1 MRTSRLP
8 FPSWSLGTGE
18 IRKMKIAE
26 VSSEIIPYAK
36 TGGLADVVG
45 TLPLYFEKAGHE
57 ISIFM
62 PFYKSVRKSGIDIKL
77 SDITFDIPLGDIEH
91 TVTLWK
97 HIHNGSKNIT
107 IYFIQH
113 DEYYDRDALYGTE
126 SGDYLDN
133 AERFIFFSKA
143 VIEAIKRLGLSIDI
157 IHCHDWQAALIPV
170 YLKTLF
176 AHDGKYSSIKT
187 VLTIHNLAYQGMFR
201 QEEMKLTGLDMS
213 LFNWKN
219 LEHWGEVNFLKGGIV
234 FADILTTVSKKYA
247 EEIRTVEFGCGL
259 EDTIKEYENKLY
271 GIINGVDYSEWS
283 PEIDNLIPHKYSVD
297 DISGKALCKKHLQ
310 KNLKLPQTE
319 VPLIGIISRLAEQ
332 KGVDLLIVIM
342 EDLMERDLQL
352 VILGIGDEKYHQML
366 QEAVPKYNSKLSV
379 NIMFD
384 NKLAHE
390 IEAGADIFLMPSK
403 YEPCGLNQMYSLRY
417 GTIPVVRE
425 TGGLADT
432 IIDANEENL
441 KNGTATG
448 FTMKGYFAAELLFAI
463 DRALEMYKSR
473 TQWRSLIRNAMK
485 QDWSWEQSANQ
496 YEELFESILE
506 KE

>member
-1 MRTSRLP
+1 
-8 FPSWSLGTGE
+8 
-18 IRKMKIAE
+18 MKIAE

-45 TLPLYFEKAGHE
+45 TLPLYLEKAGHE

-62 PFYKSVRKSGIDIKL
+62 PFYKSVKKSGIDIKL
-77 SDITFDIPLGDIEH
+77 SNIAFDIPIGDIEH

-97 HIHNGSKNIT
+97 STHHGSKNIA
-107 IYFIQH
+107 IYFIQR

-126 SGDYLDN
+126 TGDYQDN
-133 AERFIFFSKA
+133 SERFIFFSRA

-157 IHCHDWQAALIPV
+157 IHCHDWQTALIPV

-176 AHDGKYSSIKT
+176 AHNETFASIKT

-219 LEHWGEVNFLKGGIV
+219 LEHWGKINFLKSGIV
-234 FADILTTVSKKYA
+234 FADIVTTVSKKYA

-259 EDTIKEYENKLY
+259 EDVIKEYENKLY
-271 GIINGVDYSEWS
+271 GIINGVDYTEWS
-283 PEIDNLIPHKYSVD
+283 PENDNLIPHQYSVE
-297 DISGKALCKKHLQ
+297 DIGGKALCKKHLQ
-310 KNLKLPQTE
+310 KKLNLPQTE
-319 VPLIGIISRLAEQ
+319 APLLGMISRLAEQ

-352 VILGIGDEKYHQML
+352 VILGIGDNKYHQML
-366 QEAVPKYNSKLSV
+366 KEAVPRYNSRLSV

-432 IIDANEENL
+432 IIDANDENL

-448 FTMKGYFAAELLFAI
+448 FTMKGYFASELLFTI
-463 DRALEMYKSR
+463 DRALELYKSKTPWNALR
-473 TQWRSLIRNAMK
+473 ENAMK
-485 QDWSWEQSANQ
+485 QDWSWEKSACK
-496 YEELFESILE
+496 YVELFKSVLE
-506 KE
+506 

>member
-1 MRTSRLP
+1 
-8 FPSWSLGTGE
+8 
-18 IRKMKIAE
+18 MKIAE

-45 TLPLYFEKAGHE
+45 TLPLYLEKAGHE

-62 PFYKSVRKSGIDIKL
+62 PFYKSVKKSGIDIKL
-77 SDITFDIPLGDIEH
+77 SNIAFDIPIGDIEH

-97 HIHNGSKNIT
+97 STHHGSKNIA
-107 IYFIQH
+107 IYFIQR

-126 SGDYLDN
+126 TGDYQDN
-133 AERFIFFSKA
+133 SERFIFFSRA

-157 IHCHDWQAALIPV
+157 IHCHDWQTALIPV

-176 AHDGKYSSIKT
+176 AHNETFASIKT

-219 LEHWGEVNFLKGGIV
+219 LEHWGKINFLKCGIV
-234 FADILTTVSKKYA
+234 FADIVTTVSKKYA

-259 EDTIKEYENKLY
+259 EDVIKEYENKLY
-271 GIINGVDYSEWS
+271 GIINGVDYTEWS
-283 PEIDNLIPHKYSVD
+283 PENDNLIPHQYSVE
-297 DISGKALCKKHLQ
+297 DIGGKALCKKHLQ
-310 KNLKLPQTE
+310 KKLNLPQTE
-319 VPLIGIISRLAEQ
+319 APLLGMISRLAEQ

-342 EDLMERDLQL
+342 EELMERDLQL
-352 VILGIGDEKYHQML
+352 VILGIGDNKYHQML
-366 QEAVPKYNSKLSV
+366 KEAVPRYNSELSV

-432 IIDANEENL
+432 IIDANDENL

-448 FTMKGYFAAELLFAI
+448 FTMNGYFAAELLFTI
-463 DRALEMYKSR
+463 DRALELYKSKTPWNALR
-473 TQWRSLIRNAMK
+473 KNAMK
-485 QDWSWEQSANQ
+485 QDWSWEKSACK
-496 YEELFESILE
+496 YVELFKSVLG
-506 KE
+506 

>member
-1 MRTSRLP
+1 
-8 FPSWSLGTGE
+8 
-18 IRKMKIAE
+18 MKIAE
-26 VSSEIIPYAK
+26 VSPEIIPYAK

-45 TLPLYFEKAGHE
+45 TLPLYLEKAGHE
-57 ISIFM
+57 ISMFM
-62 PFYKSVRKSGIDIKL
+62 PFYKSVKKSGIDIKL
-77 SDITFDIPLGDIEH
+77 LDITFDIPIDDIKH

-97 HIHNGSKNIT
+97 SIHHGSKNIA
-107 IYFIQH
+107 IYFIQR

-126 SGDYLDN
+126 SGDYQDN
-133 AERFIFFSKA
+133 SERFIFFSRA
-143 VIEAIKRLGLSIDI
+143 VIETIKRLGLSIDI
-157 IHCHDWQAALIPV
+157 IHCHDWQTALIPV

-176 AHDGKYSSIKT
+176 KHDEKLSSIKT
-187 VLTIHNLAYQGMFR
+187 VLTIHNLAYQGIFR
-201 QEEMKLTGLDMS
+201 QEDMKLTGLDMS
-213 LFNWKN
+213 LFNWRN
-219 LEHWGEVNFLKGGIV
+219 LEHWGKVNFLKCGIV
-234 FADILTTVSKKYA
+234 FADIVTTVSKKYA

-259 EDTIKEYENKLY
+259 EDVIKEYENKLY
-271 GIINGVDYSEWS
+271 GIINGVDYTEWS
-283 PEIDNLIPHKYSVD
+283 PENDNLISHQYSVE

-310 KNLKLPQTE
+310 KTLNLPQAE
-319 VPLIGIISRLAEQ
+319 VPLLGMISRLAEQ

-342 EDLMERDLQL
+342 DDLMKRDLQL

-366 QEAVPKYNSKLSV
+366 KEAVPKYNSKLSV

-390 IEAGADIFLMPSK
+390 IETGADIFLMPSK

-432 IIDANEENL
+432 IIDANDENL

-463 DRALEMYKSR
+463 DRALELYKSKA
-473 TQWRSLIRNAMK
+473 QWRSLIRNAMK
-485 QDWSWEQSANQ
+485 QDWSWEKSADE
-496 YEELFESILE
+496 YVELFKSVLGQE
-506 KE
+506 

>member
-1 MRTSRLP
+1 
-8 FPSWSLGTGE
+8 
-18 IRKMKIAE
+18 MKIAE

-45 TLPLYFEKAGHE
+45 TLPLYLEKAGHE

-62 PFYKSVRKSGIDIKL
+62 PFYKSVKKSGIDIKL
-77 SDITFDIPLGDIEH
+77 SNIAFDIPIGDIEH

-97 HIHNGSKNIT
+97 STHHGSKNIA
-107 IYFIQH
+107 IYFIQR

-126 SGDYLDN
+126 AGDYQDN
-133 AERFIFFSKA
+133 SERFIFFSRA

-157 IHCHDWQAALIPV
+157 IHCHDWQTALIPV

-176 AHDGKYSSIKT
+176 AHNETFASIKT

-219 LEHWGEVNFLKGGIV
+219 LEHWGKINFLKGGIV
-234 FADILTTVSKKYA
+234 FADIVTTVSKKYA

-259 EDTIKEYENKLY
+259 EDVIKEYENKLY
-271 GIINGVDYSEWS
+271 GIINGVDYTEWS
-283 PEIDNLIPHKYSVD
+283 PENDNLIPHQYSVE
-297 DISGKALCKKHLQ
+297 DIGGKALCKKHLQ
-310 KNLKLPQTE
+310 KKLNLPQTE
-319 VPLIGIISRLAEQ
+319 APLLGMISRLAEQ

-342 EDLMERDLQL
+342 EELMERDLQL
-352 VILGIGDEKYHQML
+352 VILGIGDNKYHQML
-366 QEAVPKYNSKLSV
+366 KEAVPRYNSELSV

-432 IIDANEENL
+432 IIDANDENL

-448 FTMKGYFAAELLFAI
+448 FTMNGYFAAELLFTI
-463 DRALEMYKSR
+463 DRALKLYKSKTPWNALR
-473 TQWRSLIRNAMK
+473 KNAMK
-485 QDWSWEQSANQ
+485 QDWSWEKSACK
-496 YEELFESILE
+496 YVELFKSVLE
-506 KE
+506 

>member
-1 MRTSRLP
+1 
-8 FPSWSLGTGE
+8 
-18 IRKMKIAE
+18 MKIAE
-26 VSSEIIPYAK
+26 VSPEIIPYAK

-45 TLPLYFEKAGHE
+45 TLPLYLEKAGHE
-57 ISIFM
+57 ISVFM
-62 PFYKSVRKSGIDIKL
+62 PFYKSVKKSGIDIKL
-77 SDITFDIPLGDIEH
+77 LDITFDIPIGDSEY

-97 HIHNGSKNIT
+97 SIHHGSKNIA

-113 DEYYDRDALYGTE
+113 DEYYDRDALYGIE
-126 SGDYLDN
+126 SGDYTDN
-133 AERFIFFSKA
+133 SERFIFFSRA
-143 VIEAIKRLGLSIDI
+143 VIEAIKMLGLSIDI
-157 IHCHDWQAALIPV
+157 IHCHDWQTALIPI

-176 AHDGKYSSIKT
+176 THEEKLSSIKT

-201 QEEMKLTGLDMS
+201 QEDMKLTGLDMS

-219 LEHWGEVNFLKGGIV
+219 LEHWGKVNFLKGGIV
-234 FADILTTVSKKYA
+234 FADIVTTVSKKYA

-259 EDTIKEYENKLY
+259 EDVIKEYENKLY
-271 GIINGVDYSEWS
+271 GIINGVDYTEWS
-283 PEIDNLIPHKYSVD
+283 PENDNLISHQYSVE

-310 KNLKLPQTE
+310 KTLNLPQAE
-319 VPLIGIISRLAEQ
+319 VPLLGMISRLAEQ

-342 EDLMERDLQL
+342 DDLMKRDLQL

-366 QEAVPKYNSKLSV
+366 KEAVPKYNSKLSV

-390 IEAGADIFLMPSK
+390 IETGADIFLMPSK

-432 IIDANEENL
+432 IIDANDENL

-448 FTMKGYFAAELLFAI
+448 FTMKGYFAAELLFSI
-463 DRALEMYKSR
+463 DRALELYKSKA
-473 TQWRSLIRNAMK
+473 QWRSLIKNAMK
-485 QDWSWEQSANQ
+485 QDWSWEKSADE
-496 YEELFESILE
+496 YVELFKSVLGQE
-506 KE
+506 

>member
-1 MRTSRLP
+1 
-8 FPSWSLGTGE
+8 
-18 IRKMKIAE
+18 MKIVE
-26 VSSEIIPYAK
+26 VSPEIIPYAK

-45 TLPLYFEKAGHE
+45 TLPLYLEKAGHE
-57 ISIFM
+57 ISMFM
-62 PFYKSVRKSGIDIKL
+62 PFYKSVKKSGIDIKL
-77 SDITFDIPLGDIEH
+77 LDITFDIPIDDIKH

-97 HIHNGSKNIT
+97 SIHQGSENIA
-107 IYFIQH
+107 IYFIQR

-126 SGDYLDN
+126 SGDYQDN
-133 AERFIFFSKA
+133 SERFIFFSRA

-157 IHCHDWQAALIPV
+157 IHCHDWQTALIPV

-176 AHDGKYSSIKT
+176 NRDEKLSSIKT
-187 VLTIHNLAYQGMFR
+187 VLTIHNLAYQGIFR
-201 QEEMKLTGLDMS
+201 QEDMKLTGLDMS
-213 LFNWKN
+213 LFNWRN
-219 LEHWGEVNFLKGGIV
+219 LEHWGKVNFLKCGIV
-234 FADILTTVSKKYA
+234 FADIVTTVSKKYA

-259 EDTIKEYENKLY
+259 EDVIKEYENKLY
-271 GIINGVDYSEWS
+271 GIINGVDYTEWS
-283 PEIDNLIPHKYSVD
+283 PENDNLISHQYSVE

-310 KNLKLPQTE
+310 KRLNLPQAE
-319 VPLIGIISRLAEQ
+319 VPLLGMISRLAEQ

-342 EDLMERDLQL
+342 EDLMKRDLQL

-366 QEAVPKYNSKLSV
+366 KEAVPKYNSKLSV

-390 IEAGADIFLMPSK
+390 IETGADIFLMPSK

-432 IIDANEENL
+432 IIDANDENL

-448 FTMKGYFAAELLFAI
+448 FTMKGYFAAELLFSI
-463 DRALEMYKSR
+463 DRALELYKSKA
-473 TQWRSLIRNAMK
+473 QWRSLIRNAMK
-485 QDWSWEQSANQ
+485 QDWSWEKSANQ
-496 YEELFESILE
+496 YVELFKSVLG

>member
-1 MRTSRLP
+1 
-8 FPSWSLGTGE
+8 
-18 IRKMKIAE
+18 MKIVE
-26 VSSEIIPYAK
+26 VSPEIIPYAK

-45 TLPLYFEKAGHE
+45 TLPLYLEKAGHE
-57 ISIFM
+57 ISMFI
-62 PFYKSVRKSGIDIKL
+62 PFYKSVKKSGIDIKL
-77 SDITFDIPLGDIEH
+77 LDITFDIPIDDIKH

-97 HIHNGSKNIT
+97 SIHQGSENIA
-107 IYFIQH
+107 IYFIQR

-126 SGDYLDN
+126 SGDYQDN
-133 AERFIFFSKA
+133 SERFIFFSRA
-143 VIEAIKRLGLSIDI
+143 VIEAIKRLELSIDI
-157 IHCHDWQAALIPV
+157 IHCHDWQTALIPV

-176 AHDGKYSSIKT
+176 NRDEKLSSIKT
-187 VLTIHNLAYQGMFR
+187 VLTIHNLAYQGIFR
-201 QEEMKLTGLDMS
+201 QEDMKLTGLDMS
-213 LFNWKN
+213 LFNWRN
-219 LEHWGEVNFLKGGIV
+219 LEHWGKVNFLKCGIV
-234 FADILTTVSKKYA
+234 FADIVTTVSKKYA

-259 EDTIKEYENKLY
+259 EDVIKEYENKLY
-271 GIINGVDYSEWS
+271 GIINGVDYTEWS
-283 PEIDNLIPHKYSVD
+283 PENDNLISHQYSVE

-310 KNLKLPQTE
+310 KRLNLPQVE
-319 VPLIGIISRLAEQ
+319 VPLLGMISRLAEQ

-342 EDLMERDLQL
+342 EDLMKRDLQL

-366 QEAVPKYNSKLSV
+366 KEAVPKYNSKLSV

-390 IEAGADIFLMPSK
+390 IETGADIFLMPSK

-432 IIDANEENL
+432 IIDANDENL

-448 FTMKGYFAAELLFAI
+448 FTMKGYFAAELLFSI
-463 DRALEMYKSR
+463 DRALELYKSKA
-473 TQWRSLIRNAMK
+473 QWRSLIRNAMK
-485 QDWSWEQSANQ
+485 QDWSWEKSANQ
-496 YEELFESILE
+496 YVELFKSVLG

>member
-1 MRTSRLP
+1 MR
-8 FPSWSLGTGE
+8 
-18 IRKMKIAE
+18 IAE

-45 TLPLYFEKAGHE
+45 TLPLYLEKAGHE

-62 PFYKSVRKSGIDIKL
+62 PFYKSVKESGIDIKL

-97 HIHNGSKNIT
+97 SIHHGSENIE

-126 SGDYLDN
+126 SGDYQDN
-133 AERFIFFSKA
+133 AERFIFFSRA
-143 VIEAIKRLGLSIDI
+143 VIEAIRRLGLSIDI
-157 IHCHDWQAALIPV
+157 IHCHDWQTALIPV

-176 AHDGKYSSIKT
+176 ADNQKLSSIKT
-187 VLTIHNLAYQGMFR
+187 VLTIHNLAYQGLFL

-219 LEHWGEVNFLKGGIV
+219 LEHWGQVNFLKGGIV

-259 EDTIKEYENKLY
+259 EDVIKEYENKLY

-283 PEIDNLIPHKYSVD
+283 PEIDNLIPHKYGVE
-297 DISGKALCKKHLQ
+297 DISGKSLCKRQLQ
-310 KNLKLPQTE
+310 KDLNLPQTE
-319 VPLIGIISRLAEQ
+319 VPLIAIIGRLAEQ
-332 KGVDLLIVIM
+332 KGVDLLIVII
-342 EDLMERDLQL
+342 EDLMKRDLQL

-366 QEAVPKYNSKLSV
+366 KEAAPKYNSKLSV

-432 IIDANEENL
+432 IIDSNDENL

-463 DRALEMYKSR
+463 DRALEMYNSKA
-473 TQWRSLIRNAMK
+473 QWRSLIRNAMK
-485 QDWSWEQSANQ
+485 QDWSWEKSANQ
-496 YEELFESILE
+496 YGKLFESIRK

>member
-1 MRTSRLP
+1 MR
-8 FPSWSLGTGE
+8 
-18 IRKMKIAE
+18 IAE

-45 TLPLYFEKAGHE
+45 TLPLYLEKAGHE

-126 SGDYLDN
+126 SGDYQDN
-133 AERFIFFSKA
+133 AERFIFFSRA

-157 IHCHDWQAALIPV
+157 IHCHDWQTALIPV

-176 AHDGKYSSIKT
+176 AHDEKFSSIKT

-201 QEEMKLTGLDMS
+201 QEKMKLTGLDMS

-297 DISGKALCKKHLQ
+297 DYKRK
-310 KNLKLPQTE
+310 
-319 VPLIGIISRLAEQ
+319 GI
-332 KGVDLLIVIM
+332 M
-342 EDLMERDLQL
+342 
-352 VILGIGDEKYHQML
+352 
-366 QEAVPKYNSKLSV
+366 
-379 NIMFD
+379 
-384 NKLAHE
+384 
-390 IEAGADIFLMPSK
+390 
-403 YEPCGLNQMYSLRY
+403 
-417 GTIPVVRE
+417 
-425 TGGLADT
+425 
-432 IIDANEENL
+432 
-441 KNGTATG
+441 
-448 FTMKGYFAAELLFAI
+448 
-463 DRALEMYKSR
+463 
-473 TQWRSLIRNAMK
+473 
-485 QDWSWEQSANQ
+485 
-496 YEELFESILE
+496 
-506 KE
+506 

>member
-1 MRTSRLP
+1 MR
-8 FPSWSLGTGE
+8 
-18 IRKMKIAE
+18 IAE

-36 TGGLADVVG
+36 TGGLADVTG
-45 TLPLYFEKAGHE
+45 TLPLYLEKAGHE
-57 ISIFM
+57 VSMFM
-62 PFYKSVRKSGIDIKL
+62 PLYKSVKESSIDTRL
-77 SDITFDIPLGDIEH
+77 SDITFDIPIGDREY
-91 TVTLWK
+91 TVNLWK
-97 HIHNGSKNIT
+97 STHHGSKNIA
-107 IYFIQH
+107 IYFIQR

-126 SGDYLDN
+126 SGDYQDN
-133 AERFIFFSKA
+133 SERFIFFSRA

-157 IHCHDWQAALIPV
+157 IHCHDWQTALIPI

-176 AHDGKYSSIKT
+176 THDKKLSSIKT

-219 LEHWGEVNFLKGGIV
+219 LEHWGNVNFLKGGIV
-234 FADILTTVSKKYA
+234 FADFVTTVSKKYA

-259 EDTIKEYENKLY
+259 EDVIKEYESKLY

-283 PEIDNLIPHKYSVD
+283 PEIDNLIPSKYSVD
-297 DISGKALCKKHLQ
+297 DSSGKALCKKHLQ
-310 KNLKLPQTE
+310 KILNLPQTE
-319 VPLIGIISRLAEQ
+319 APLLGMISRLAEQ

-342 EDLMERDLQL
+342 DELMERDLQL

-366 QEAVPKYNSKLSV
+366 KDAVPKYNSKLSV

-390 IEAGADIFLMPSK
+390 IEAGSDIFLMPSK
-403 YEPCGLNQMYSLRY
+403 YEPCGLNQLYSLRY

-432 IIDANEENL
+432 IIDANDENL
-441 KNGTATG
+441 KNGVATG
-448 FTMKGYFAAELLFAI
+448 YTMKGFFATEFLFAS
-463 DRALEMYKSR
+463 DRALEMYKSK
-473 TQWRSLIRNAMK
+473 TQWNALIKNAMI
-485 QDWSWEQSANQ
+485 QDWSWEKSANK
-496 YEELFESILE
+496 YVALFKSVLGE
-506 KE
+506 K

>member
-1 MRTSRLP
+1 MR
-8 FPSWSLGTGE
+8 
-18 IRKMKIAE
+18 IAE

-45 TLPLYFEKAGHE
+45 TLPLYLEKAGHE

-62 PFYKSVRKSGIDIKL
+62 PFYKSVKESGIDIKL

-97 HIHNGSKNIT
+97 SIHHGSENIE

-126 SGDYLDN
+126 SGDYQDN
-133 AERFIFFSKA
+133 AERFIFFSRA
-143 VIEAIKRLGLSIDI
+143 VIEAIRRLGLSIDI
-157 IHCHDWQAALIPV
+157 IHCHDWQTALIPV

-176 AHDGKYSSIKT
+176 ADNQKLSSIKT
-187 VLTIHNLAYQGMFR
+187 VLTIHNLAYQGLFL

-219 LEHWGEVNFLKGGIV
+219 LEHWGQVNFLKGGIV

-259 EDTIKEYENKLY
+259 EDVIKEYENKLY

-283 PEIDNLIPHKYSVD
+283 PEIDNLIPHKYGVE
-297 DISGKALCKKHLQ
+297 DISGKSLCKRQLQ
-310 KNLKLPQTE
+310 KDLNLPQTE
-319 VPLIGIISRLAEQ
+319 VPLIAIIGRLAEQ
-332 KGVDLLIVIM
+332 KGVDLLIVII
-342 EDLMERDLQL
+342 EDLMKRDLQL

-366 QEAVPKYNSKLSV
+366 KEAAPKYNSKLSV

-432 IIDANEENL
+432 IIDSNDENL

-463 DRALEMYKSR
+463 DRALEMYNSKA
-473 TQWRSLIRNAMK
+473 QWRSLIRNAMK
-485 QDWSWEQSANQ
+485 QDWSWEKSANQ
-496 YEELFESILE
+496 YGKLFESIRE

>member
-1 MRTSRLP
+1 
-8 FPSWSLGTGE
+8 
-18 IRKMKIAE
+18 MKIVE
-26 VSSEIIPYAK
+26 VSPEIIPYAK

-45 TLPLYFEKAGHE
+45 TLPLYLEKAGHE
-57 ISIFM
+57 ISMFI
-62 PFYKSVRKSGIDIKL
+62 PFYKSVKKSGIDIKL
-77 SDITFDIPLGDIEH
+77 LDITFDIPIDDIKH

-97 HIHNGSKNIT
+97 SIHQGSENIA
-107 IYFIQH
+107 IYFIQR

-126 SGDYLDN
+126 SGDYQDN
-133 AERFIFFSKA
+133 SERFIFFSRA

-157 IHCHDWQAALIPV
+157 IHCHDWQTALIPV

-176 AHDGKYSSIKT
+176 NRDEKLSSIKT
-187 VLTIHNLAYQGMFR
+187 VLTIHNLAYQGIFR
-201 QEEMKLTGLDMS
+201 QEDMKLTGLDMS
-213 LFNWKN
+213 LFNWRN
-219 LEHWGEVNFLKGGIV
+219 LEHWGKVNFLKCGIV
-234 FADILTTVSKKYA
+234 FADIVTTVSKKYA

-259 EDTIKEYENKLY
+259 EDVIKEYENKLY
-271 GIINGVDYSEWS
+271 GIINGVDYTEWS
-283 PEIDNLIPHKYSVD
+283 PENDNLISHQYSVE

-310 KNLKLPQTE
+310 KKLNLPQAE
-319 VPLIGIISRLAEQ
+319 VPLLGMISRLAEQ

-342 EDLMERDLQL
+342 EDLMKRDLQL

-366 QEAVPKYNSKLSV
+366 KEAVPKYNSKLSV

-390 IEAGADIFLMPSK
+390 IETGADIFLMPSK

-432 IIDANEENL
+432 IIDANDENL

-448 FTMKGYFAAELLFAI
+448 FTMKGYFAAELLFSI
-463 DRALEMYKSR
+463 DRALELYKSKA
-473 TQWRSLIRNAMK
+473 QWRSLIRNAMK
-485 QDWSWEQSANQ
+485 QDWSWEKSANQ
-496 YEELFESILE
+496 YVELFKSVLG

>member
-1 MRTSRLP
+1 
-8 FPSWSLGTGE
+8 
-18 IRKMKIAE
+18 MKIAE

-45 TLPLYFEKAGHE
+45 TLPLYLEKAGHE

-62 PFYKSVRKSGIDIKL
+62 PFYKSVKKSGIDIKL
-77 SDITFDIPLGDIEH
+77 SNIAFDIPIGDIEH

-97 HIHNGSKNIT
+97 STHHGSKNIA
-107 IYFIQH
+107 IYFIQR

-126 SGDYLDN
+126 TGDYQDN
-133 AERFIFFSKA
+133 SERFIFFSRA

-157 IHCHDWQAALIPV
+157 IHCHDWQTALIPV

-176 AHDGKYSSIKT
+176 AHNETFASIKT

-219 LEHWGEVNFLKGGIV
+219 LEHWGKINFLKGGIV
-234 FADILTTVSKKYA
+234 FADIVTTVSKKYA

-259 EDTIKEYENKLY
+259 EDVIKEYENKLY
-271 GIINGVDYSEWS
+271 GIINGVDYTEWS
-283 PEIDNLIPHKYSVD
+283 PENDNLIPHQYSVE
-297 DISGKALCKKHLQ
+297 DIGGKALCKKHLQ
-310 KNLKLPQTE
+310 KKLNLPQTE
-319 VPLIGIISRLAEQ
+319 APLLGMISRLAEQ

-342 EDLMERDLQL
+342 EELMERDLQL
-352 VILGIGDEKYHQML
+352 VILGIGDNKYHQML
-366 QEAVPKYNSKLSV
+366 KEAVPRYNSELSV

-432 IIDANEENL
+432 IIDANDENL

-448 FTMKGYFAAELLFAI
+448 FTMNGYFAAELLFTI
-463 DRALEMYKSR
+463 DRALKLYKSKTPWNALR
-473 TQWRSLIRNAMK
+473 KNAMK
-485 QDWSWEQSANQ
+485 QDWSWEKSACK
-496 YEELFESILE
+496 YVELFKSVLE
-506 KE
+506 

>member
-1 MRTSRLP
+1 
-8 FPSWSLGTGE
+8 
-18 IRKMKIAE
+18 MKIAE
-26 VSSEIIPYAK
+26 VSPEIIPYAK

-45 TLPLYFEKAGHE
+45 TLPLYLEKAGHE
-57 ISIFM
+57 ISMFM
-62 PFYKSVRKSGIDIKL
+62 PFYKSVKKSGIDIKL
-77 SDITFDIPLGDIEH
+77 LDITFDIPIDDIKH

-97 HIHNGSKNIT
+97 SIHHGSKNIA
-107 IYFIQH
+107 IYFIQR

-126 SGDYLDN
+126 SGDYQDN
-133 AERFIFFSKA
+133 SERFIFFSKA

-157 IHCHDWQAALIPV
+157 IHCHDWQTALIPV

-176 AHDGKYSSIKT
+176 KHDEKLSSIKT
-187 VLTIHNLAYQGMFR
+187 VLTIHNLAYQGIFR
-201 QEEMKLTGLDMS
+201 QEDMKLTGLDMS
-213 LFNWKN
+213 LFNWRN
-219 LEHWGEVNFLKGGIV
+219 LEHWGKVNFLKCGIV
-234 FADILTTVSKKYA
+234 FADIVTTVSKKYA

-259 EDTIKEYENKLY
+259 EDVIKEYENKLY
-271 GIINGVDYSEWS
+271 GIINGVDYTEWS
-283 PEIDNLIPHKYSVD
+283 PENDNLISHQYSVE
-297 DISGKALCKKHLQ
+297 DISGKTLCKMHLQ
-310 KNLKLPQTE
+310 KRLNLPQTE
-319 VPLIGIISRLAEQ
+319 APLLGMISRLAEQ

-342 EDLMERDLQL
+342 DDLMKRDLQL

-366 QEAVPKYNSKLSV
+366 KEAVPKYNSKLSV

-390 IEAGADIFLMPSK
+390 IETGADIFLMPSK

-432 IIDANEENL
+432 IIDANDENL

-463 DRALEMYKSR
+463 DRALELYKSKA
-473 TQWRSLIRNAMK
+473 QWRSLIRNAMK
-485 QDWSWEQSANQ
+485 QDWSWEKSANQ
-496 YEELFESILE
+496 YVELFKSVLG